1 MVLKN
6 NTSDNKNIYYIKI
19 DEKKSDFVFIV
30 VSIIILSILSY
41 LLYHDIY
48 KSSEG
53 AGKPIGTIVFKK
65 RVALRKLKNQSIW
78 EYLQNEYPVFNG
90 DAIKTEEFSEAVLKL
105 NDGTEIALN
114 ENTFIVL
121 NFTDQERKIEFNY
134 GSIEANSESK
144 KSNQS

>member
-48 KSSEG
+48 K
-53 AGKPIGTIVFKK
+53 
-65 RVALRKLKNQSIW
+65 
-78 EYLQNEYPVFNG
+78 
-90 DAIKTEEFSEAVLKL
+90 
-105 NDGTEIALN
+105 
-114 ENTFIVL
+114 
-121 NFTDQERKIEFNY
+121 
-134 GSIEANSESK
+134 
-144 KSNQS
+144 